1 MASGS
6 KAGESPIS
14 SISAGGLS
22 EYVFASSNSN
32 ELQQT
37 LRALQNNL
45 ASDELNGTQS
55 AFQKLQTLF
64 QNSAT
69 ASGSTVASGSQLST
83 DMVVLG
89 TALSSGDVSAAR
101 SAFATVLG
109 DIKNTALPSQV
120 NEATA
125 ASQSL
130 QLVQGLL
137 STLDSNGSSS
147 SSTDATNTILQSVH
161 TAQGALDVYA

>member
-1 MASGS
+1 MTISS
-6 KAGESPIS
+6 IS

-22 EYVFASSNSN
+22 QYVLASSNSN
-32 ELQQT
+32 QLQQA

-45 ASDELNGTQS
+45 ASGEVKGAQS
-55 AFQKLQTLF
+55 AFQRLQTLF
-64 QNSAT
+64 QKSAT
-69 ASGSTVASGSQLST
+69 ASGSTVASSSQLST

-89 TALSSGDVSAAR
+89 TALSSGDVSAAQ
-101 SAFATVLG
+101 SAFTTVLG
-109 DIKNTALPSQV
+109 DLKNTALPSQV

-125 ASQSL
+125 ASQSV

-147 SSTDATNTILQSVH
+147 SSTVTNSILQSVY
-161 TAQGALDVYA
+161 TTQGALDVYA